1 MAWTPA
7 LELSE
12 AGDRC
17 RLSLGGWAHGEGETL
32 QQAADQLIVRVLDVA
47 LRFRQTGF
55 RFTRTLGGP
64 NMDELSFVWEL
75 GEIAAGG
82 GDIRPRV
89 FGLD

>member
-17 RLSLGGWAHGEGETL
+17 RLS
-32 QQAADQLIVRVLDVA
+32 AAGRTARGRRSSRPPTSCVRLLDVA
-47 LRFRQTGF
+47 LRFR
-55 RFTRTLGGP
+55 RPASASRARSGP